1 MEARQTETDQKV
13 SGVDAAAADRTRGE
27 GAAAE
32 RHHRRA
38 PIAQHQQQR
47 QKR

>member
-1 MEARQTETDQKV
+1 VEARQAETDQKV
-13 SGVDAAAADRTRGE
+13 SGMDVATANREGRE

-38 PIAQHQQQR
+38 PIAQH
-47 QKR
+47 

>member
-1 MEARQTETDQKV
+1 VEARQAETDQKV

-32 RHHRRA
+32 RHNRRA
-38 PIAQHQQQR
+38 PIAQQR

>member
-1 MEARQTETDQKV
+1 MEARQAETDQKV
-13 SGVDAAAADRTRGE
+13 SGMDAATADGKGGE

-38 PIAQHQQQR
+38 PIAQH
-47 QKR
+47 